1 MFRDVILLPVQTF
14 SKVCS
19 AQKHLVWIN
28 SEHIKEKGA
37 FFFSCQKGAG
47 RRKMPL
53 QVTDKWGQDLL
64 EMALVMSPGMHRML
78 VA

>member
-37 FFFSCQKGAG
+37 FFFHV
-47 RRKMPL
+47 RREQGGEKC
-53 QVTDKWGQDLL
+53 
-64 EMALVMSPGMHRML
+64 HCR
-78 VA
+78 